1 MVYYSWVYLLK
12 IPCLTDYGEF
22 ARRVIGDYELTH
34 SREIVFNQV
43 VFHEMGYANDL
54 GVVHKVMT

>member
-1 MVYYSWVYLLK
+1 MGNS
-12 IPCLTDYGEF
+12 PSC
-22 ARRVIGDYELTH
+22 VIGDYELTH

-54 GVVHKVMT
+54 GVVYKVMT